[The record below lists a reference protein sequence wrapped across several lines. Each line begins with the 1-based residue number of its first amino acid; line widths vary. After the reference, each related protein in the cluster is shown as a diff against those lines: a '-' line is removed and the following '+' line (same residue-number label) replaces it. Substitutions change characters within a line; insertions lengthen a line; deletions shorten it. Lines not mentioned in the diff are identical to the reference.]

1 MEGLTRDSAKYIM
14 PKEVS
19 TITLGVIH
27 WEKVV
32 SRLACLASHTSLS
45 KKVRS
50 NLLVWH
56 LFGTG
61 TVLAEDTSVLDYSGK
76 LS

>member
-32 SRLACLASHTSLS
+32 SHLACLASHTSLS

-50 NLLVWH
+50 NLLIRH
-56 LFGTG
+56 
-61 TVLAEDTSVLDYSGK
+61 
-76 LS
+76 

>member
-1 MEGLTRDSAKYIM
+1 MEELTRDSAKYIM

-32 SRLACLASHTSLS
+32 SHLPAWHHTQ
-45 KKVRS
+45 
-50 NLLVWH
+50 
-56 LFGTG
+56 
-61 TVLAEDTSVLDYSGK
+61 A
-76 LS
+76 